1 MFKAVGRACSPGA
14 GRIRSRGQTM
24 QDGTVQVPKV
34 GLLFQ
39 VCGRPWPYHARA
51 IVLLHQPSS
60 SECSRSPRDSA

>member
-1 MFKAVGRACSPGA
+1 
-14 GRIRSRGQTM
+14 M
-24 QDGTVQVPKV
+24 QDGTVQAPKV